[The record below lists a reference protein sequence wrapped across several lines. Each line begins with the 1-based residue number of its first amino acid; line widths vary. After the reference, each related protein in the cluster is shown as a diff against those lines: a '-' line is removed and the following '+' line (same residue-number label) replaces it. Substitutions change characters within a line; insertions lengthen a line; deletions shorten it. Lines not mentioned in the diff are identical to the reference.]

1 MEFLNNVVAKLKL
14 PFWNGISLW
23 ELAEIYYRFF
33 KKSNLIIRAKA
44 ISWSLFLSF
53 FPFLIFIFSLIPFM
67 PHFEEIQEKLYELV
81 IQRFLPEKISFQ
93 LYEFIQDIIKNK
105 FTFQPI
111 SILLTLYFATGGIYS
126 LINGFSS
133 KNHKINIKNNL
144 VINYIISM
152 CITIIVVVSVLASL
166 LLFYYTEIVWKYI
179 EFQEV
184 YTQIQSLSGVFSWL
198 YGLILY
204 FFGVLILYYFGS
216 QKTLRVKECFP
227 GSILALIFSILITYG
242 FAFYVVHFMKFNALY
257 GSLGSVFIL
266 MLWIFLNVLLILI
279 GFEVNIIIKN
289 FHKHTTKSIT
299 G

>member
-1 MEFLNNVVAKLKL
+1 MKFFNEFITKLKL

-67 PHFEEIQEKLYELV
+67 PHFETIQDKLYELV

-133 KNHKINIKNNL
+133 KNHKISNKNNL
-144 VINYIISM
+144 FFNYIISM
-152 CITIIVVVSVLASL
+152 CMTLIIVVSILGSL
-166 LLFYYTEIVWKYI
+166 LLLYYTEIVWKYI
-179 EFQEV
+179 EFKEISI
-184 YTQIQSLSGVFSWL
+184 QIQSFSGIFSWF

-204 FFGVLILYYFGS
+204 FLGVITLFYFGS
-216 QKTLRVKECFP
+216 QKTLKMKECLP
-227 GSILALIFSILITYG
+227 GSILALIFSIVITYG

-279 GFEVNIIIKN
+279 GFEVNVIIKN
-289 FHKHTTKSIT
+289 LHKVKKM
-299 G
+299 